1 MAKVSKYHQ
10 IIDIRLRA
18 KQYQIIGFVDA
29 NFWEQGT
36 VFQHIARGFEYTHA
50 GGLLE

>member
-1 MAKVSKYHQ
+1 MAKVPKYHQ

-18 KQYQIIGFVDA
+18 KEYQIIGFVDA
-29 NFWEQGT
+29 DFWEQGT
-36 VFQHIARGFEYTHA
+36 IFQHIARGFEYTYA